1 MSVAV
6 DSQLQ
11 PKRMRDASKKKS
23 ASMVPSGEANEQTES
38 PLQNKRGSLSNNESK
53 KKHGLVPSP
62 YYVEGY
68 NAYVNM
74 WEKIYDLTH
83 SKFYNKV

>member
-1 MSVAV
+1 MSVAA

-38 PLQNKRGSLSNNESK
+38 PLQNKRGSLTNNEIK

-68 NAYVNM
+68 NAYMNM
-74 WEKIYDLTH
+74 WEKIYDLTN